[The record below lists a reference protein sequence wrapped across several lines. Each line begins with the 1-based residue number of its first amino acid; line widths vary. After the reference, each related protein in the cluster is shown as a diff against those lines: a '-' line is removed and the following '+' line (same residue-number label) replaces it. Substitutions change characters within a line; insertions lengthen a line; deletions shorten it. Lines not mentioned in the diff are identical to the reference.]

1 MLPDQIKNFREVITL
16 KDGVYVLLRPLDKD
30 DSKLLEELFHPLSDE
45 DLRIFRSNVKDAE
58 VVQAWCKDLNYDEVL
73 PVLALVKDRA
83 VGLGTLHFFHG
94 SRRHIGEVRIFLAK
108 DFRRRGLGMKLVH
121 AMIELARKQ
130 GLNILIGDVLAD
142 QTKVIHAFEQLGFR
156 VQCTLE
162 DYFMYPDGDCADI
175 VFMTLPLKKKIEE
188 F

>member
-30 DSKLLEELFHPLSDE
+30 DRKRLEELFHPLSDE

-83 VGLGTLHFFHG
+83 VGLGNPALLPWVAASHRRSPHFPCQGFPPARPGYKAGEGDDRTGAQTRITLLDRRSACRPDESY
-94 SRRHIGEVRIFLAK
+94 SRLRAIGL
-108 DFRRRGLGMKLVH
+108 
-121 AMIELARKQ
+121 
-130 GLNILIGDVLAD
+130 
-142 QTKVIHAFEQLGFR
+142 
-156 VQCTLE
+156 
-162 DYFMYPDGDCADI
+162 
-175 VFMTLPLKKKIEE
+175 
-188 F
+188 

>member
-16 KDGVYVLLRPLDKD
+16 RDGVNILLRPLDKED
-30 DSKLLEELFHPLSDE
+30 GKHLEELFHPLSDE
-45 DLRIFRSNVKDAE
+45 DLRVFRSNVKDAE
-58 VVQAWCKDLNYDEVL
+58 VVQAWCMDLNYDEVL
-73 PVLALVKDRA
+73 PILALVKDRA

-94 SRRHIGEVRIFLAK
+94 SRRHIGEVRIFLGK
-108 DFRRRGLGMKLVH
+108 DFRRRGLGIKLVR

-130 GLNILIGDVLAD
+130 GLNYLIGEVLAD
-142 QTKVIHAFEQLGFR
+142 QTKVIRAFEQLGYE

-162 DYFMYPDGDCADI
+162 DFFMYPDGDCADV